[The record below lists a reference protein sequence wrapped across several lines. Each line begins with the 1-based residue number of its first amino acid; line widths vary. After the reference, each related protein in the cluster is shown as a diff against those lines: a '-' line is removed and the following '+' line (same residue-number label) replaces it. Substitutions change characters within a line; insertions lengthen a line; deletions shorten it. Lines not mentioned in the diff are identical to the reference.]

1 MMGGLMHNKWF
12 NDRSLILDKTTVLA
26 AKSGSPRHEHSLGI
40 SQTNGSITSCI
51 QECEFL
57 IAHECSMRVVSGDEW
72 GVLV

>member
-1 MMGGLMHNKWF
+1 MMDGLMHNEWF
-12 NDRSLILDKTTVLA
+12 NDRSLILDKATVLA
-26 AKSGSPRHEHSLGI
+26 ANSGPPRHEHILGI
-40 SQTNGSITSCI
+40 SQTIGSIISCI